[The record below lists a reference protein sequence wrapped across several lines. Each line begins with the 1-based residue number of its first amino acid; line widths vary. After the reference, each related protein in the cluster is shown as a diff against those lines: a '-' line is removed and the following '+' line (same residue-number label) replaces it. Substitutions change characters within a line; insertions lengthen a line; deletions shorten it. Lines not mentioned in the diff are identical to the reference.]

1 VPRQE
6 RFGAVFKHATDG
18 TAAASSWYL
27 VGGGVNARGF
37 FHKTWISIWGGG
49 QRGVACAK
57 EPGLPQRTGDTPHP

>member
-49 QRGVACAK
+49 QRGVTCAK